1 VADAYA
7 DAFGDEIADLPI
19 DRQMLDLA
27 VAAAAAAAAAD
38 GGEGWVLEAGCG
50 PAPAAGYL
58 ARHHPELAVRVL
70 GVDLSAA
77 MLTAAGSRNPG
88 LPTAQGNLL
97 DLPLRDRSCSLVVAY
112 YSLQHVPRAVVG
124 VALGEA
130 RRVLRERGL
139 LVMAMHLGDGDI
151 FVEEFLGR
159 PVGTLGG
166 ALYGRDELVGLL
178 VDSGFAVEVE
188 RQRDPLPHEFDSR
201 RLYLLARRTA

>member
-7 DAFGDEIADLPI
+7 DAFGDEVAELPI

-27 VAAAAAAAAAD
+27 VAAAAAAD

-58 ARHHPELAVRVL
+58 ARHHPELAVQVV
-70 GVDLSAA
+70 GVDLSGA

-88 LPTAQGNLL
+88 LPRAQGSLL

-112 YSLQHVPRAVVG
+112 YSLQHVPRATVG
-124 VALGEA
+124 VALAEA

-178 VDSGFAVEVE
+178 ADAGFAVEVE
-188 RQRDPLPHEFDSR
+188 RQRDPLPHEFDSQ